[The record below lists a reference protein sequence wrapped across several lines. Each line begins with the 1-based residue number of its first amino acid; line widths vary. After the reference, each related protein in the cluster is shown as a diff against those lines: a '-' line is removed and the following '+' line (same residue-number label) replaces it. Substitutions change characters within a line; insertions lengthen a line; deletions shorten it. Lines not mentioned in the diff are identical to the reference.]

1 MTQATLIAMLHERGL
16 EVRVPQQDVAS
27 RVWLVWAISLIAW
40 ESSLLF
46 ATRLLHVLL
55 LQVVPVKVSKP
66 IVISSKSVPTLGG

>member
-1 MTQATLIAMLHERGL
+1 MSPSSLGA
-16 EVRVPQQDVAS
+16 V
-27 RVWLVWAISLIAW
+27 AISLIAW

-55 LQVVPVKVSKP
+55 LQGRTAVKVSKP